1 MNNIFPI
8 DTTKET
14 VVHKIQKDSE
24 NNFFISLPGN
34 WWNVGT
40 SYTSNSPV
48 KLVNTQSAETLVRGN
63 IKNSHRNWNVRKGDH
78 YVRETGKQKDSAYY
92 RELKAKL
99 LKLLIFPFI
108 ILSGYFIYLIS
119 NLLSNIAV

>member
-8 DTTKET
+8 NSSKNNSNA
-14 VVHKIQKDSE
+14 KLQKSQEDGY
-24 NNFFISLPGN
+24 FISLPGN
-34 WWNVGT
+34 WWNIGI
-40 SYTSNSPV
+40 SYASKPMANIT
-48 KLVNTQSAETLVRGN
+48 KKTNTETLVRGN
-63 IKNSHRNWNVRKGDH
+63 IKNSHRNWNVKKGDH